1 MANKKNKTKKIFV
14 FSGIGILLV
23 ILIAA
28 IVIGSK
34 KEPVIIVQT
43 EKVSRRTI
51 TQVVTASGN
60 IQPEVIVKI
69 TPEVSGEIIDLPV
82 VEGQKVKKGQLL
94 VKIRPDTYVAQLQQ
108 SQAYLQSQIA
118 AVQLSKANYQ
128 YAEANYKRMQELYK
142 KQLASDQDLENSKT
156 QYEVARAQY
165 ESAKA
170 NVDQAQ
176 AQVKVAED
184 NLRKTTIHSPMDGIV
199 SQLNSKLGERVVGT
213 SMMSG
218 TEIMDIA
225 DLGSMEAQVN
235 VDENDVV
242 LVAVGDTAILSVDA
256 YPNKKIKGVVYQI
269 ATTGTTTGAGTQE
282 QVTNFLVKIHIID
295 KSVEL
300 RPGMSVTADIETAT
314 HKDVISV
321 PIQSVTIRT
330 VNSGALNR
338 GDENVQ
344 AANSS
349 TRRTSEKT
357 EEVVFVV
364 KNGIAK
370 MVPVKRGIS
379 DDNYTEIVSGLQGG
393 EEVVSGSFKAINR
406 ELSDGSKVRVENKN
420 RNFATGTGE

>member
-1 MANKKNKTKKIFV
+1 MTNKKNKSKKIFV

-28 IVIGSK
+28 VVIGSK
-34 KEPVIIVQT
+34 KEPVIVVQT

-60 IQPEVIVKI
+60 IQPEIIVKI

-108 SQAYLQSQIA
+108 SQAYLQSQLA

-128 YAEANYKRMQELYK
+128 YAEATYKRMQELYK

-156 QYEVARAQY
+156 QYEVAKAQY
-165 ESAKA
+165 QSAQA

-242 LVAVGDTAILSVDA
+242 LVSVGDTAILSVDA

-282 QVTNFLVKIHIID
+282 QVTNFLVKIHITD
-295 KSVEL
+295 KSIEL

-314 HKDVISV
+314 HKDVIAV

-330 VNSGALNR
+330 AKPQSPNH

-344 AANSS
+344 TANSQ
-349 TRRTSEKT
+349 TKKTSEKT
-357 EEVVFVV
+357 EEVVFIV
-364 KNGIAK
+364 KNGVAK

-406 ELSDGSKVRVENKN
+406 ELSDGSKVRIENN
-420 RNFATGTGE
+420 RRSFATASGE

>member
-1 MANKKNKTKKIFV
+1 MANKKNKNKKIFV
-14 FSGIGILLV
+14 FSGAGILLI

-108 SQAYLQSQIA
+108 SQAYLQSQMA

-128 YAEANYKRMQELYK
+128 YAEATYKRMQELYK

-156 QYEVARAQY
+156 QYEVAKAQY
-165 ESAKA
+165 ESARA

-282 QVTNFLVKIHIID
+282 QVTNFLVKIHIVD
-295 KSVEL
+295 RSVEL

-314 HKDVISV
+314 HKDVLAV

-330 VNSGALNR
+330 VGSGATNH
-338 GDENVQ
+338 GKENLQ
-344 AANSS
+344 ASGSS
-349 TRRTSEKT
+349 TKRAPEKT
-357 EEVVFVV
+357 EEVVFIV
-364 KNGIAK
+364 KNGVAK

-379 DDNYTEIVSGLQGG
+379 DDNYTEILSGLKGG

-406 ELSDGSKVRVENKN
+406 ELSDGSKVRIENN
-420 RNFATGTGE
+420 RRNFATGAGE